1 MPSRLVHRSQ
11 PLTCCLLLQ
20 GRRHIR
26 FLWNFGTNLPDYMAS
41 HPRRPWS
48 SHTVLWEPQIS
59 HDTIRVVLCSV
70 CRLESNT
77 FSFQNT
83 SVLENHHWRSAIGCL
98 LESNV
103 AEQLGACRLELEQ
116 QISSLILATDITRQQ
131 EFLSRFK
138 VMNIAYSFVMCI
150 IWLSTRLLLL
160 GFNAGI
166 VRDRYGSLGRICS
179 LQI

>member
-1 MPSRLVHRSQ
+1 MPGRLVHKYQ
-11 PLTCCLLLQ
+11 HLTGTCCLNLQ
-20 GRRHIR
+20 GRRHVR
-26 FLWNFGTNLPDYMAS
+26 FLWNVGTCLQDDMAS

-48 SHTVLWEPQIS
+48 SFSALWEPQIS
-59 HDTIRVVLCSV
+59 HDTIHVVFYSV
-70 CRLESNT
+70 FKLEFNT

-138 VMNIAYSFVMCI
+138 VWTLLTVFLCVV
-150 IWLSTRLLLL
+150 IWLNT
-160 GFNAGI
+160 GYNA
-166 VRDRYGSLGRICS
+166 V
-179 LQI
+179 